1 MRAEEAYSQ
10 APPSPYSSL
19 QERDFEVSKPS
30 QNFRLNRMSP
40 WKESELWGT
49 ALVHIKLNHIMNFG
63 IQTVCQLNCLRTM
76 NAASVKRKNMEIET
90 ITILG
95 LAEKKK

>member
-1 MRAEEAYSQ
+1 
-10 APPSPYSSL
+10 
-19 QERDFEVSKPS
+19 
-30 QNFRLNRMSP
+30 
-40 WKESELWGT
+40 
-49 ALVHIKLNHIMNFG
+49 MNFG